1 MTAFFI
7 GVLGALTVVVPL
19 CIGAIIGWKA
29 HSVYRS
35 HLEEL
40 APAAPELPSPT
51 DEQMRQFKE
60 DQEAFEAMLHYSPE
74 MAYGITGDP
83 LRDAA
88 RRE

>member
-1 MTAFFI
+1 MDAEI
-7 GVLGALTVVVPL
+7 IQPVPL
-19 CIGAIIGWKA
+19 ELI
-29 HSVYRS
+29 
-35 HLEEL
+35 LEEL
-40 APAAPELPSPT
+40 TPAAPELPSPT